1 MHPPMRPAPTPA
13 RFVVGTGRCGSTLLS
28 LLLAEHRDVV
38 SIHEFF
44 TGLDWGR
51 RFQPGT
57 VSGAAIADLLAAEQP
72 VTTRVLGLGYTAD
85 EIQYPFGAPGARYAM
100 GDAMPW
106 LLVTMLGRLSH
117 DPDPLFD
124 RMIGFA
130 AAHSDATVAEHYRDL
145 FDWLAD
151 ECGGSLWIERSGS
164 SVDYLG
170 DLIDLYP
177 DARFVHLHRDGH
189 EAALSIAAH
198 PFYRLAL
205 GILFDL
211 FPSEG
216 TEEEMI
222 RQVVEHAP
230 PVDVAGRY
238 WSDQVVNGYA
248 HVGRLAPDQW
258 LPVRFEDLVTE
269 PVATLEVIAGFLD
282 LPTDDGFAQRAAGL
296 VRGVPATRF
305 DSLSTGE
312 QETLRAA
319 CAPGMALLERA

>member
-1 MHPPMRPAPTPA
+1 MSPPTRPAPTPA

-28 LLLAEHRDVV
+28 LLLAEHREVV

-85 EIQYPFGAPGARYAM
+85 EIQYPFGTPGARYAM

-106 LLVTMLGRLSH
+106 LLVTMLGRLSEH
-117 DPDPLFD
+117 PDHLFD
-124 RMIGFA
+124 RMIDVT
-130 AAHSDATVAEHYRDL
+130 AAHPDATVGEHYRDL
-145 FDWLAD
+145 FEWLAED
-151 ECGGSLWIERSGS
+151 GGGSVWIERSGS

-205 GILFDL
+205 AILFDL
-211 FPSEG
+211 FPAEG

-222 RQVVEHAP
+222 RHVIEHPP
-230 PVDVAGRY
+230 PVEVAGRY
-238 WSDQVVNGYA
+238 WSDQLVSGYA
-248 HVGRLAPDQW
+248 HVGRLSPDQW
-258 LPVRFEDLVTE
+258 LPIRFEDLVTD
-269 PVATLEVIAGFLD
+269 PVTALETIADFFD
-282 LPTDDGFAQRAAGL
+282 LPADHGFALRAAGL
-296 VRGVPATRF
+296 VRGIPPTRF
-305 DSLSTGE
+305 GSLPPDD
-312 QETLRAA
+312 QETLREA
-319 CAPGMALLERA
+319 CHPGMALLGRA